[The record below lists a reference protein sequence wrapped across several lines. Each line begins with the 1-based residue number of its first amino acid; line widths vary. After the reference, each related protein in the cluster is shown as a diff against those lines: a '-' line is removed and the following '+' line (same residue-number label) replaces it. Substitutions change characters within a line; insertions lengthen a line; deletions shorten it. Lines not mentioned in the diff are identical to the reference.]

1 MIDDSNLDS
10 TDGIIATIE
19 NEDNP
24 SQVIALKYLPGENAF
39 VTSGIRTHFVE
50 KEILIPAHL
59 IVIDFQLMGAIV
71 TAILEQ
77 LSQAQDME
85 TTFQYAHS
93 FEVLD
98 KKYAMT
104 EYGEYM
110 KLVEKDEA

>member
-1 MIDDSNLDS
+1 MPLVQNLETRKRRGYFKKVKKMGIPMIDDSNLDS

-59 IVIDFQLMGAIV
+59 LVIDFQLMGAIV
-71 TAILEQ
+71 TAILEK
-77 LSQAQDME
+77 LSQ
-85 TTFQYAHS
+85 
-93 FEVLD
+93 
-98 KKYAMT
+98 
-104 EYGEYM
+104 
-110 KLVEKDEA
+110 